1 VTKTE
6 RVEIDGHTY
15 LITQLPGFDA
25 LETLGELSRTLGPG
39 LVRAAMGALAAE
51 DKSLL
56 DADVGALAVP
66 ALFAGVSG
74 KELRNLTERLLKTV
88 ELICDDKKRPV
99 LQVFDVHFQ
108 GRTLSAFKLLWAALK
123 VSFGDF
129 RDAVPGLA
137 ALATATASRSQST

>member
-6 RVEIDGHTY
+6 RIEIDGYEY
-15 LITQLPGFDA
+15 LVTQLPGFDA
-25 LETLGELSRTLGPG
+25 LETLGELTRVLGPG
-39 LVRAAMGALAAE
+39 VVRAAMGALATG
-51 DKSLL
+51 DRGLL
-56 DADVGALAVP
+56 EADVGAIAVP

-88 ELICDDKKRPV
+88 ELIADGKKKPI
-99 LQVFDVHFQ
+99 LQVFDLHFQ
-108 GRTLSAFKLLWAALK
+108 GRTLSVFKLLWAALR

-137 ALATATASRSQST
+137 ALATATAPKSQST